1 LAIIN
6 GEYIDVPSIDV
17 SIVFSEEEAIQK
29 AKEHIGANKYMWEE
43 EYNIVD
49 NEKMYP
55 KAMLVIL

>member
-1 LAIIN
+1 M
-6 GEYIDVPSIDV
+6 PSIDV